1 MCAEQRT
8 LPHLSLTQVIHPS
21 PSHGSG
27 QGAHSSGLA
36 HVKHTLTGRR
46 GKGGVAGRHF
56 GVTKASSDRTDTVL
70 PPTWLRW
77 RWPSRDS
84 LGDHKS
90 RGRGLPSTRPGE
102 MGRGPWGPEP
112 GRLFL
117 ARPLAPLGPRE
128 NVVLAFHVLG
138 KLESSTPSSAS
149 CWWPEL
155 ISIPASGTAAFQSF
169 TQSLYS
175 IHIQIQLFEINFPF
189 NKS

>member
-112 GRLFL
+112 GGSSLPDPWHPWVQGRTWSLPSTCL
-117 ARPLAPLGPRE
+117 ERWKVPPRPLPAAGGR
-128 NVVLAFHVLG
+128 
-138 KLESSTPSSAS
+138 SS
-149 CWWPEL
+149 
-155 ISIPASGTAAFQSF
+155 
-169 TQSLYS
+169 SLY
-175 IHIQIQLFEINFPF
+175 QLPAQQRFNHSLKACIPF
-189 NKS
+189 TFKSSYLK